1 MYSPFSDYFPSTDYV
16 PGTILGAWDI
26 FMNKIDKD
34 PPQAE

>member
-1 MYSPFSDYFPSTDYV
+1 MSSPCGDYGPGTDYV
-16 PGTILGAWDI
+16 PGTILGACDI